1 MIRIM
6 IVDDEKVA
14 LDELKFILSAYED
27 IHVIGAFTDPRKALE
42 TILITDVDV
51 VFLDISMPEIDGF
64 MIAQAILKL
73 KNPPYIVFATAYDE
87 YAINAFEINAV
98 DYLLKPI
105 LENRLDSTIKRIRE
119 KMNDSDNNQKVV
131 SQCIKNRY
139 AEHHVSK
146 IPLWKKDRI
155 YLIEPK
161 DITYCSC
168 SGGET
173 NIHTNNGDFITSDS
187 LNYFESILAPY
198 NFFRCHR
205 SFLIH
210 MDDIKEITPWFNN
223 TYAVTLKNSKETI
236 PISRR
241 KSKEFKELLNL

>member
-14 LDELKFILSAYED
+14 LDELKFMLSVYED

-42 TILITDVDV
+42 TILIAEVDV

-64 MIAQAILKL
+64 MIAEAILKL

-105 LENRLDSTIKRIRE
+105 LENRLESTIKRVRE
-119 KMNDSDNNQKVV
+119 KINDSSSNTDVIQ
-131 SQCIKNRY
+131 QCIQNRY
-139 AEHHVSK
+139 SEHPASK
-146 IPLWKKDRI
+146 IPLWKNDRI
-155 YLIEPK
+155 HLVEPRN
-161 DITYCSC
+161 ITYCSC
-168 SGGET
+168 SSGET
-173 NIHTNNGDFITSDS
+173 HIHTDVGDFITSES
-187 LNYFESILAPY
+187 LNYYETILSPY

-210 MDDIKEITPWFNN
+210 VDDIKEITPWFNN

>member
-1 MIRIM
+1 MVKIM
-6 IVDDEKVA
+6 IVDDEKIA
-14 LDELKFILSAYED
+14 LDELKFLLSTYED
-27 IHVIGAFTDPRKALE
+27 VHVIGAFTDPRKALE

-64 MIAQAILKL
+64 MIAEAILKL
-73 KNPPYIVFATAYDE
+73 KNPPYIVFSTAYDE
-87 YAINAFEINAV
+87 YAINAFEINAI

-105 LENRLDSTIKRIRE
+105 LEDRLDCTIKRIKE
-119 KMNDSDNNQKVV
+119 KINNTEKNQEVV
-131 SQCIKNRY
+131 SKCINNRY
-139 AEHHVSK
+139 AEHHISK
-146 IPLWKKDRI
+146 IPLWKNDRI
-155 YLIEPK
+155 YLIEPR
-161 DITYCSC
+161 DITYCS
-168 SGGET
+168 SSEGET
-173 NIHTNNGDFITSDS
+173 IIHTNNDEFITSDS
-187 LNYFESILAPY
+187 LNYYENILLPY

-210 MDDIKEITPWFNN
+210 IDDIKEITPWFNN